1 MDPLVYAAQTLGY
14 ILGPSVSQRKGAIIQ
29 DINTIQLKLGK
40 GPVDLKQFEML
51 MQQPLAMLER
61 FINDQSSLLAVPQ
74 HHTF

>member
-40 GPVDLKQFEML
+40 GPVNLKQFEYL
-51 MQQPLAMLER
+51 MEQPLNMLEQ
-61 FINDQSSLLAVPQ
+61 FINDQASLLSPPQ